1 MAGQN
6 YREIVNLIRTKC
18 RIKLDEDNKDK
29 FVLSKDECLIIL
41 SYIVSLEEEIRQ
53 GHMDEALIQK
63 VVQETINQ
71 VTMKEDV

>member
-6 YREIVNLIRTKC
+6 YREIVNLIRMKC
-18 RIKLDEDNKDK
+18 KIKLDEENKDK

-53 GHMDEALIQK
+53 GHMDESLIQK